1 MRQELVGDAA
11 FTAIDSKSLFANV
24 ESVLDIGVKA
34 VAFTNSVLKGGNATL
49 RRKSKFIYYR
59 RDLNWDDQA
68 YLIAHELGHLRL
80 DDVSDETVNHVHA
93 SGVKPTSQ
101 STAVVD
107 SYGARERDE
116 LQKNTFGRE
125 LLLPR
130 RVAKALFE
138 QGWGPK
144 KIAKVLGIPLEV
156 ARQQLLDAILLPEY
170 VPPPPQDL
178 PPPTPD
184 QVAAINAS
192 EKHVNVVAGPGTGK
206 TTTLVH
212 RVKKLIEVDGVPP
225 KKILVLTF
233 TNKAAAEL
241 VERLQR
247 SGVKGASEIW
257 AGTFHAFGLEFLR
270 KYYQHFE
277 LPQDVTVADKIT
289 TITLTANALAGA
301 TLEHYRRTDDPYE
314 WLPKVTEAAQ
324 RIKEEL
330 VSVQDYLESALK
342 VCEDSEEAI
351 YRDVATVANV
361 YGGVLKE
368 ARLVDFVDL
377 VALPAK
383 AIASDRSKFVDIA
396 DNYEHVLVDEFQ
408 DMTTA
413 MLSLIEGLSRNAKA
427 LWVVGDI
434 RQAIYHWRGSSLDA
448 LLGFS
453 DRFADAKLYV
463 LTQNRRSSDEIIALT
478 RSVGTNHPL
487 QARLALPTVTGV
499 VGKTGA
505 VPSMGCASSRAEM
518 WNGLVPGIES
528 LHQSGIAYKD
538 QAVLARK
545 GGCVDAA
552 AEALQSAGIPT
563 VYIGDIAERN
573 EIKDILAVVQLV
585 VERQPRALLRVGLL
599 ASPPM
604 SLSDVQKVLE
614 TLTLNPDLQRMGWL
628 KHAIPGASKNG
639 ELSQL
644 DLRRRLGKFTWS
656 MSPWDFICELILE
669 QRFLLPDVDDLSLD
683 GHLKRLA
690 VWQFAYMSRIS
701 DGLRKRWTLHRFL
714 NRLRL
719 RQQINDSYVDRQ
731 LPPEANGLD
740 GVRVM
745 TVHASKGLE
754 FQAIHLCGVHG
765 GDFAGGNEPS
775 PLLPP
780 EAINSSPQDY
790 QEESDIECHNLLYVA
805 VSRAKR
811 HLRIFESSD
820 EFPFPF
826 KRADALQHAINEG
839 VLTLHALASLPKP
852 PIQAPNQRPQQV
864 GSARVS
870 FDEFRTYD
878 RCPRQYMYRFIM
890 QLGREV
896 APNSALQARAT
907 VIRALDVMAKAGD
920 FRNALTVFYTEWIRA
935 RLPEPQLDIQLWGQ
949 AWNACERGASIL
961 AAVNG
966 AHLVAS
972 ADING
977 MTIELPW
984 GVVTPA
990 PGGHRLHTVGFYP
1003 SSEIELDKLKK
1014 IVGQM
1019 MSCTSTDL
1027 ARIVEVHMFDLSRD
1041 SLLQFHPIGVYAR
1054 SALNTRTIG
1063 MLNKEYGVSASDYPC
1078 KRCAYAYVCPSLMT

>member
-1 MRQELVGDAA
+1 LRQELVGDAA
-11 FTAIDSKSLFANV
+11 FTAIDSKSLFANI
-24 ESVLDIGVKA
+24 ERVLDIGVKA
-34 VAFTNSVLKGGNATL
+34 VARTNSVLKGGNATL
-49 RRKSKFIYYR
+49 RRKTKFIYYR
-59 RDLNWDDQA
+59 RDINWDDQA

-80 DDVSDETVNHVHA
+80 DDDLDETINHVHA
-93 SGVKPTSQ
+93 STVKPTSLT
-101 STAVVD
+101 TAVVD

-130 RVAKALFE
+130 AVAKALFK
-138 QGWGPK
+138 QGLGPK
-144 KIAKVLGIPLEV
+144 KIAKALGIPLEV
-156 ARQQLLDAILLPEY
+156 ARQQLLDAILLPDY

-178 PPPTPD
+178 PEPTLD
-184 QVAAINAS
+184 QNAAIHAK
-192 EKHVNVVAGPGTGK
+192 EKHVHVVAGPGTGK

-212 RVKKLIEVDGVPP
+212 RVKKLIEVDGVSP

-233 TNKAAAEL
+233 TNKAAVEL

-247 SGVKGASEIW
+247 SRVKGASEIW

-289 TITLTANALAGA
+289 TITLTATALAGA

-314 WLPKVTEAAQ
+314 WLPKVIEAAQ

-330 VSVQDYLESALK
+330 VTVQDYLEAALV
-342 VCEDSEEAI
+342 VCEGVKETI
-351 YRDVATVANV
+351 YRDVAAVANV
-361 YGGVLKE
+361 YGEVLKE
-368 ARLVDFVDL
+368 AKLVDFVDL
-377 VALPAK
+377 VAIPAK
-383 AIASDRSKFVDIA
+383 AIASNRSEFNDVA
-396 DNYEHVLVDEFQ
+396 DHYDHILVDEFQ

-413 MLSLIEGLSRNAKA
+413 MLSLIEGLSLNAKS

-463 LTQNRRSSDEIIALT
+463 LTQNRRSSDEIIGMT
-478 RSVGTNHPL
+478 RSVGTHHPL
-487 QARLALPTVTGV
+487 QARLALPKVTGV
-499 VGKTGA
+499 VGKTGT
-505 VPSMGCASSRAEM
+505 VPSMGCASSRTEM
-518 WNGLVPGIES
+518 WNGLTQGIEN
-528 LHQSGIAYKD
+528 LRKSGVAYKD
-538 QAVLARK
+538 QVVLARK
-545 GGCVDAA
+545 GGCVNAA
-552 AEALQSAGIPT
+552 AEALASAGIPT
-563 VYIGDIAERN
+563 VYIGDIAERD
-573 EIKDILAVVQLV
+573 EIKDILSVVQLV

-599 ASPPM
+599 SSPPM
-604 SLSDVQKVLE
+604 SLSDVQKIFQ
-614 TLTLNPDLQRMGWL
+614 TLASNPDLQRMGWL

-639 ELSQL
+639 QLSQL
-644 DLRRRLGKFTWS
+644 DLRRRIGKFTWS
-656 MSPWDFICELILE
+656 MSPWDFICELVLE
-669 QRFLLPDVDDLSLD
+669 QRFLLPDIDDLSLD
-683 GHLKRLA
+683 GHLRRLA
-690 VWQFAYMSRIS
+690 VWQFAYMSRVS

-731 LPPEANGLD
+731 LPPEANALD
-740 GVRVM
+740 GVRVL

-754 FQAIHLCGVHG
+754 FHAVHLCGVHG
-765 GDFAGGNEPS
+765 ADFAGGNEPS

-780 EAINSSPQDY
+780 EAINSSPQNY

-820 EFPFPF
+820 EFPYPF
-826 KRADALQHAINEG
+826 MRAAALQHAISEG
-839 VLTLHALASLPKP
+839 VLTSHALASLPKP
-852 PIQAPNQRPQQV
+852 SVQAPNQHPPQV
-864 GSARVS
+864 GRSLVS

-878 RCPRQYMYRFIM
+878 RCPRQYMYRFVM
-890 QLGREV
+890 QLGREF

-907 VIRALDVMAKAGD
+907 VIRVLEIMARAGN
-920 FRNALTVFYTEWIRA
+920 FRNAITVFYTEWIKA
-935 RLPEPQLDIQLWGQ
+935 RLPEPRLDIQLWEQ
-949 AWNACERGASIL
+949 AWNACERGVSNL

-966 AHLVAS
+966 THLVAL
-972 ADING
+972 AGLNG
-977 MTIELPW
+977 MTLELPW
-984 GVVTPA
+984 GVVVPA
-990 PGGHRLHTVGFYP
+990 PGGYRLHTVGFYP
-1003 SSEIELDKLKK
+1003 SSAIELDKLKK
-1014 IVGQM
+1014 VVGQM

-1027 ARIVEVHMFDLSRD
+1027 ARIVEMHMFDLGRN
-1041 SLLQFHPIGVYAR
+1041 SLLEFHPISVYSR

-1063 MLNKEYGVSASDYPC
+1063 ILNKEYGVSTSDYAC